1 VVGLSKTKKITNKI
15 TGDSREVNANKTN
28 IEKKYRE
35 NIKKNTEKS
44 NIEKKFDSR
53 ITQRAKSLFV
63 YEYCCLL
70 GNIIHNSLQAK
81 TRQLKIN

>member
-1 VVGLSKTKKITNKI
+1 MVGLSKTKKITDKI

-53 ITQRAKSLFV
+53 IT
-63 YEYCCLL
+63 
-70 GNIIHNSLQAK
+70 
-81 TRQLKIN
+81 